1 VRWKSNQ
8 SSGGTGGDSTERLPC
23 DADADADALP
33 SRRRSAHTADAP
45 WFGIA
50 RTDAHVA
57 SRQSPT

>member
-23 DADADADALP
+23 DADADALP
-33 SRRRSAHTADAP
+33 RRRSAHTADAP